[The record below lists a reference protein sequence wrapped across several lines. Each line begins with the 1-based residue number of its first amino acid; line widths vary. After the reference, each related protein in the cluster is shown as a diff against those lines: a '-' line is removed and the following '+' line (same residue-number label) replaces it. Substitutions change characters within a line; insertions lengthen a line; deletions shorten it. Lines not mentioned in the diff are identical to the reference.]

1 MKKFDQINV
10 IPFIDI
16 MLVLLAIVLLSASFQ
31 RIQKIEVA
39 LPVDGQTIE
48 GKSQQTPR
56 VISINADNQW
66 FIDKNLVDT
75 QTLEQEMRS
84 WSTQQ
89 KVLLNIDKQAS
100 FEEFVKL
107 SGLLKKYQINQ
118 VSVLGGAAK

>member
-1 MKKFDQINV
+1 MKKFNQINV